1 MLSVRILTDRV
12 LKAFAELV
20 HAYSNRVFR
29 IWVITPWLSSEDDDE
44 DALLQLLDSIRRS
57 RGCSLI
63 VVTRPPASDQHLAA
77 IVALRRHASTTIY
90 LCASLHTKLYIA
102 ECDGFRAAVLGSPN
116 FTTRGDR
123 VNRELAVE
131 FRTTAEDARVD
142 PTAALVSELIQYAS
156 AILNEDDVTFYQGDR

>member
-1 MLSVRILTDRV
+1 VFGVRILTDRV

-20 HAYSNRVFR
+20 HAYSDRVYR
-29 IWVITPWLSSEDDDE
+29 VWVITPWLSSEEDDE
-44 DALLQLLDSIRRS
+44 DALLLLLDSMRKS
-57 RGCSLI
+57 RGCSVV
-63 VVTRPPASDQHLAA
+63 VVTRPPATDQHLAA
-77 IVALRRHASTTIY
+77 IRVIRRHASATIY

-131 FRTTAEDARVD
+131 FRTTAENTRVD
-142 PTAALVSELIQYAS
+142 PTAALVSELIDYAS
-156 AILNEDDVTFYQGDR
+156 SIRNDEDVTLYRGDR